1 MVELDRVE
9 MIRANVGGVDLA
21 SAGLSK
27 QEEEEEEENTVPL
40 DIQKQKQSSA
50 VKDKLLALRNEEQED
65 PAESREDIPAVCE
78 NRYGMRDNEEEII
91 IEAEFETVLEE
102 DAILMALDTAIDE
115 GEVEGEGE
123 EKSDPILMTTT
134 ETELEELG
142 GIEVEYGTSNSF
154 TTSSDDD
161 DEEQIDDEELE
172 TKQQPTSF
180 DCSKNPDTIQV
191 DPEPTLEEE
200 NDINSEAGSSSES
213 KSIGNGTVEKSE
225 IDLDENS
232 KEENNVTDKTDD
244 DECETI
250 QSHQEDISMESDSK
264 IMSEVASVETTTI
277 KGDDDETK
285 QEPDNND
292 HPSLPIADATWSFDT
307 TSKRKKGMKTKSR
320 VVNNAFPGFEE
331 EDGKDIVLDATWNKT
346 KIEKRNV
353 ITGFDEVDEKDTT
366 LFCISSDK
374 NGVAS
379 DAERDENIFP
389 TKDERIEKDVSVAG
403 LSDEDVEGFDDDRQ
417 VSSSQSI
424 EFDAIL
430 ESVAEYI
437 ETKDWDAFIA
447 AVTSRPSLATLSP
460 ADFFASEFSGFLAEG
475 ANESV
480 LLHEVCRSEPSVEAV
495 KTLIEVHEAAVKTAG
510 QWGYLPI
517 HCACASGASEA
528 VVNVLV
534 DANPES
540 IQHLGDDKMFP
551 LHLACKKG
559 TSKGTIKL
567 LIAAYP
573 PACIAKDVYNNTP
586 MDYISSFP
594 EGSEKQTM
602 LELLGRQIQ
611 SMCISTSAI
620 EEKLEQSEEEA
631 ASMKI
636 ELSGKHRKV
645 TALERELKELYG
657 KSLSVEEE
665 LKEKQGRTVAL
676 GKKLKENQ
684 EKIVLLERE
693 LGEESAK
700 ASVFGENLKAEFTK
714 SCLLE
719 GELREERARSFAL
732 EIELKTNCDEWN
744 TLGKEME
751 EEFKKSSL
759 ELKKERNHI
768 AVLERKLSTERDK
781 SSIFEG
787 QLINQYDKSSCLDV
801 TLNGEREKLST
812 IQEKLLDSKHRW
824 MMEKQELHEKNA
836 SCLAEAYHIVNESEE
851 TTRLQKERWLV
862 ERQEIYRKND
872 IQMTE
877 TYELVDETEGK
888 LNGKHAK
895 GLMERQ
901 ELYNKSERQLVEAYN
916 IICETEANSEE
927 ERTKWLFER
936 QNTYEKN
943 DKTLVE
949 AFKIVYDTEMELKS
963 KQSQLHDYEMMLEER
978 QKLIEQERQKSR
990 TLLRQLELAKTT
1002 STDKLKGIG
1011 DELYIQ
1017 KSFSSSQA
1025 RQIEVLESSIE
1036 QKLAAEGEIAEEQ
1049 QHRLAHEKSLTDEI
1063 MTRIKEKKRLI
1074 KDNEA
1079 VVHVLEKSNAMK
1091 QELLESQQRKV
1102 EALEVGRREK
1112 EKQLKLNQEAT
1123 IQLEN
1128 SIAKKLILEKEEV
1141 TKASRLAGTRAS
1153 RKAAIDI
1160 EEDQIKELDYTLAR
1174 KQALIELESMKEK
1187 TLQQTIVQKHELI
1200 DSEMTRIKELELLIA
1215 EKQMLLTSE
1224 RNTIQTLKAT
1234 KAEKD
1239 AILASEKDVVYE
1251 LRKTQEEKE
1260 KILEAK
1266 KKTEDLLQS
1275 RIIENEILL
1284 ASKKAAIKE
1293 VKAAQAKINSELE
1306 IQKVATVKV
1315 ERQIARKK
1323 SLITR
1328 EEYIAKCLQQL
1339 ALRKRE
1345 SMPSGAASYFANAT
1359 FGMKF
1364 LLKETFLVS
1373 SYVKTQI
1380 REQSAFVRQRKGD
1393 VLARVIPGADACK
1406 SLVLYGP
1413 RVLLKSSFVR
1423 NFVVNSSRIPKWSK
1437 ESKK

>member
-1 MVELDRVE
+1 
-9 MIRANVGGVDLA
+9 
-21 SAGLSK
+21 
-27 QEEEEEEENTVPL
+27 
-40 DIQKQKQSSA
+40 
-50 VKDKLLALRNEEQED
+50 
-65 PAESREDIPAVCE
+65 
-78 NRYGMRDNEEEII
+78 MRDNEEEII

-102 DAILMALDTAIDE
+102 DAILMALDTTIDE

-123 EKSDPILMTTT
+123 EKSDPILMTTN

-142 GIEVEYGTSNSF
+142 GIEVEYGISTAF
-154 TTSSDDD
+154 TTSSGDD

-180 DCSKNPDTIQV
+180 DYSKNPGIIQV

-213 KSIGNGTVEKSE
+213 KSIDNGTVEKSE
-225 IDLDENS
+225 IDLDENL
-232 KEENNVTDKTDD
+232 KEENNVTDKTDDD

-292 HPSLPIADATWSFDT
+292 HPSLPVADATWSFDT

-331 EDGKDIVLDATWNKT
+331 EDEKDIVLDATWNKT

-353 ITGFDEVDEKDTT
+353 ITGFDEEDEKDTT

-379 DAERDENIFP
+379 DAEKDENVFP

-559 TSKGTIKL
+559 TSEGTIKL

-594 EGSEKQTM
+594 EGSEKQTI

-700 ASVFGENLKAEFTK
+700 ASVFGENLKVEFTK

-787 QLINQYDKSSCLDV
+787 QLINQY
-801 TLNGEREKLST
+801 
-812 IQEKLLDSKHRW
+812 
-824 MMEKQELHEKNA
+824 ELYEKNA

-990 TLLRQLELAKTT
+990 TLLRQLELAKAT

-1017 KSFSSSQA
+1017 KSFSNSQA

-1260 KILEAK
+1260 KILEEK